1 MTDVT
6 NGGIRGDAKEIS
18 RTAGVKLVFDEKE
31 MRKLVNPVVLRMLES
46 LEIDYLG
53 VSLDALLIIAP
64 AEVAEDIMKTVRSA
78 DVGISIIGKVE
89 EGSGAMIMVDGELR
103 DFTPRF
109 RESAYTPIKKM
120 IGEEQP
126 RHFEEMQKAIDRA
139 TLEAIVKKKR
149 IIEKVRSR

>member
-1 MTDVT
+1 
-6 NGGIRGDAKEIS
+6 
-18 RTAGVKLVFDEKE
+18 
-31 MRKLVNPVVLRMLES
+31 
-46 LEIDYLG
+46 
-53 VSLDALLIIAP
+53 LLIIAP
-64 AEVAEDIMKTVRSA
+64 AEVAEDIMRTVRSA
-78 DVGISIIGKVE
+78 GVEISIIGKVE

-126 RHFEEMQKAIDRA
+126 RNFEEMQKAIDRA
-139 TLEAIVKKKR
+139 ALEAIVKKKR